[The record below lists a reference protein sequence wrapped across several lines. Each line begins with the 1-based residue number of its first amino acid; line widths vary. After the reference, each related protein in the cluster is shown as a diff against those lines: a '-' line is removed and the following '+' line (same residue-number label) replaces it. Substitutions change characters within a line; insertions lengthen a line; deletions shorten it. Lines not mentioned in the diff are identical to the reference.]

1 MPTGIR
7 LDPVSAEGL
16 STCNNLWRGGISLW
30 AYENEDHV
38 LVMVRILQT
47 QWYAKGTIS
56 GTFTGTLT
64 INGESRS
71 FTISTLPYQVA
82 DYRSVYETE
91 YIPIYFDENGIAE
104 ISVDVKVKG
113 ASGTM
118 FSGYTLGGM
127 LNHSYSNTAGA
138 GSIEMSPSAQRM
150 GDTAILAISKG
161 IGAVTHKV
169 TYSFGS
175 VTKVIG
181 NFLNREYQYEWTIP
195 DLSSECTNAT
205 SGTMNITLETYRF
218 GTLVGS
224 DSVSREIF
232 VPLASEIVLQ
242 DMAVGE
248 VTPITIKRNSTN
260 FTSTIRAFVLQ
271 QKVIVTTDCAQDTF
285 NWNIPTSVAKLMPN
299 TAVETIYLY
308 CDTYN
313 GTALVGSTSAKA
325 MIRVDPE
332 DSRFKPVIDSLTVE
346 GTIPDAADAFKQLIL
361 QNVSGV
367 AVSVEAHSDVSTITG
382 YEIAVF
388 GDSFSGD
395 DGKFD
400 IVANSFAGVH
410 TMTVRVTDARGS
422 SAEAT
427 QDVTILPYIK
437 PKVVPYA
444 VGDVQYSAPICY
456 RADREGMATGNGTFM
471 RILAGKMC
479 TEILQD
485 GVNINASKLE
495 YRTRKSTEDW
505 PEDYVTLF
513 PFQNDANFVSEII
526 EDAYPDPKASYQ
538 TEIRVTDLVG
548 FSHSI
553 FIKISSQKVSFSL
566 LCAAAGAAFG
576 KTAEFP
582 DVVEIASDMTLWVRG
597 KIEVDNAELVALQCN
612 ENDSCWESGYAYG
625 HHSVSGCYYGTEFG
639 SKVNVIFNRAILW
652 SGSKIYLNAEA
663 LPEEI
668 RPAVPI
674 SKLCAA
680 DGGLVM
686 ATVGTD
692 GFITI
697 DFAWSP
703 ESKNEFHWIDGLV
716 TYWKEDI

>member
-1 MPTGIR
+1 MPTGIEIDAPS
-7 LDPVSAEGL
+7 LIPI
-16 STCNNLWRGGISLW
+16 STHNNQWRGYFTVK

-38 LVMVRILQT
+38 LVSIMLNQT
-47 QWYAKGTIS
+47 QWYSQSAIS
-56 GTFTGTLT
+56 GTFKGTIT
-64 INGESRS
+64 INDITET
-71 FTISTLPYQVA
+71 FTIKTLPYQVG
-82 DYRSVYETE
+82 DSRSVYETE
-91 YIPIYFDENGIAE
+91 YYQIFFDEEGIAE
-104 ISVDVKVKG
+104 LNMNLSVKG
-113 ASGTM
+113 ASGTV
-118 FSGYTLGGM
+118 FSRDTLAGV
-127 LNHSYSNTAGA
+127 LVHTFSNAATPGKV
-138 GSIEMSPSAQRM
+138 EMAPSAKQM
-150 GDTAILAISKG
+150 GDTAVLAISPG
-161 IGAVTHKV
+161 TGSVTHSLY
-169 TYSFGS
+169 YSFGS
-175 VTKVIG
+175 ITKGIAS
-181 NFLNREYQYEWTIP
+181 FYNRDYEYNWTIP
-195 DLSSECTNAT
+195 DLAAECPNET
-205 SGTMNITLETYRF
+205 SGILTLTLKTYRF

-224 DSVSREIF
+224 DSVSREIS
-232 VPLASEIVLQ
+232 VPPASEIIVQ

-248 VTPITIKRNSTN
+248 VSPITIKRNSTN

-271 QKVIVTTDCAQDTF
+271 QKVIVATDYAQDTF

-299 TAVETIYLY
+299 TTEETIYLY
-308 CDTYN
+308 CYTYN

-325 MIRVDPE
+325 TISVDPE
-332 DSRFKPVIDSLTVE
+332 DSRFKPAIDSVTVE
-346 GTIPDAADAFKQLIL
+346 GTIPDAADAFKKLIL

-388 GDSFSGD
+388 GDNFSGE

-422 SAEAT
+422 SAETT

-437 PKVVPYA
+437 PKVVPYS

-456 RADREGMATGNGTFM
+456 RSDREGMASGAGTFM

-505 PEDYVTLF
+505 PEDYITLF

-526 EDAYPDPKASYQ
+526 DDAYPDPKSSYQ

-553 FIKISSQKVSFSL
+553 FVKISSQKVSFSL

-597 KIEVDNAELVALQCN
+597 KIEVDNAEFVALQCN

-639 SKVNVIFNRAILW
+639 SKVNVVFNRAILW
-652 SGSKIYLNAEA
+652 SGSKIYLNSEA

-668 RPAVPI
+668 RPAVPV

-680 DGGLVM
+680 DGGIVM